1 MPETVLPRLP
11 LRSNLHH
18 LALPAMAALP
28 VSVYTVG
35 TEQQSA
41 ITRLKGFSAS
51 QLHLTFFGSGQFRPL
66 GRAEWDIVLPASLLY
81 IPAGMPHEYVRS
93 GQEPWQ
99 VGYVT
104 FVENQEGAM
113 RGWGFDKAPYQ
124 KRLANTGRLFELLA
138 EIWSCSGSGY
148 DAWQSTERLFA
159 FCVELNKQIGPGP
172 QRSIDSS
179 GTFKPLRSRN
189 GIVDG
194 AVRFLHDHLHR
205 ELTLTTL
212 ASHLGYSSKQVNR
225 LFLQEIGVTPM
236 QYLQRV
242 RLKTAALLLSE
253 HPGLTVRQVA
263 AHIGMEPDY
272 MARLFRRV
280 YGRTPSEWRENK
292 RGTDTKGGGQ

>member
-1 MPETVLPRLP
+1 MSDRVLPQLP

-18 LALPAMAALP
+18 LLTPAIVSLP

-35 TEQQSA
+35 TEHQSA

-51 QLHLTFFGSGQFRPL
+51 QLHLTFAGGGLFRPL
-66 GRAEWDIVLPASLLY
+66 GRNDWDHVQPDSLLY
-81 IPAGMPHEYVRS
+81 IPAGLPHEYVPS
-93 GQEPWQ
+93 GPEPWQ

-104 FVENQEGAM
+104 FVENQDGAM

-124 KRLANTGRLFELLA
+124 KRLADTGRLFELLA

-159 FCVELNKQIGPGP
+159 FCVELNKQIGSSPH
-172 QRSIDSS
+172 RSIDSS
-179 GTFKPLRSRN
+179 GTFKPLRGRN
-189 GIVDG
+189 GIVDS

-225 LFLQEIGVTPM
+225 LFQQEIGMTPM

-253 HPGLTVRQVA
+253 HPRLTVRQVA

-272 MARLFRRV
+272 MARLFRRL
-280 YGRTPSEWRENK
+280 YGRTPSEWREKK
-292 RGTDTKGGGQ
+292 RGTNTT